1 MGITSNPAG
10 QSLTYSTQQR
20 HLIDDPVSHKYCE
33 GIPGTGKTTGSLGYL
48 ESLAFDSSD
57 RNGILVLTPQRSLAV
72 EYHTAVGSYLHIPHK
87 EISITTYAGIARQM
101 VKLFWPLIVETD
113 IFSHPEVQ
121 PVFLTIET
129 TLYHLNKLISPLIEQ
144 GYFQTITIERHLL
157 LSQIIDNLNK
167 SVLVGIPLPEIYG
180 RLLSASVTPER
191 VSESLA
197 QTQNC
202 MELFRGY
209 CLENSLVDYSLQ
221 MELFNSTIQNSPL
234 FQDYFF
240 NRYQHFIID
249 NLEEE
254 TPVAH
259 DIFLSW
265 IQNFS
270 SSLVIKNQS
279 SGYRYFLGADPISA
293 ERLREFSQ
301 KTYHFDQQL
310 ITPPHLENLRFWLQ
324 SSILKQRIEIN
335 EQIDTSDLKVLD
347 HTYLHEQISDI
358 ADEVNTL
365 ITQQGVHPSNIALL
379 SPFVTDAAQFF
390 LTSRFEQLGI
400 PVHAI
405 RPSKPLIEDPIIKH
419 LFTLSKIAHPNWGM
433 ISSAQDVALMLTD
446 FIDGMDFV
454 RSNLLTEICYS
465 QKNPRTP
472 FSKFDD
478 KKTDIQSRITVDLG
492 EKFDRLASWI
502 NSYIDQQPVQL
513 NLFILKLFEIVLI
526 KPGFRL
532 SKNRDAASKVV
543 RLYKSYEA
551 FLSGLPQS
559 PNQDNIDVDYE
570 FMKMH
575 QDKVFT
581 PYYPEAYSQENEPS
595 VLFAPLTTFLQMNK
609 FVDYQFWLDISSPGW
624 WERIYQPLTHPHVLS
639 RNWQPGDLW
648 TDDHEYRANQEK
660 LITIVSGLIW
670 RCRKNIYFCSTAVSD
685 QGNQQKGPLLQAL
698 NRLYYW
704 SLSFNEKS

>member
-1 MGITSNPAG
+1 MGKNTIAAG
-10 QSLTYSTQQR
+10 QTLIYTAQQSQM
-20 HLIDDPVSHKYCE
+20 IDDPVSHKYCE
-33 GIPGTGKTTGSLGYL
+33 GIPGTGKTTCALGYL
-48 ESLAFDSSD
+48 ESLAFNSSD
-57 RNGILVLTPQRSLAV
+57 RSGILVLTPQRSLAADYKTSV
-72 EYHTAVGSYLHIPHK
+72 DRYLQIPHK

-101 VKLFWPLIVETD
+101 VKLFWPLIMDTD
-113 IFSHPEVQ
+113 IFSHPVIP

-129 TLYHLNKLISPLIEQ
+129 TLYHLNKLISPLIDQ

-167 SVLVGIPLPEIYG
+167 SVLVGIPLSEISG

-191 VSESLA
+191 VSESLG
-197 QTQNC
+197 QTQYA
-202 MELFRGY
+202 MELFRSY

-221 MELFNSTIQNSPL
+221 MELFNTIIQNSPL

-240 NRYQHFIID
+240 SRYQHLIID
-249 NLEEE
+249 NVEEE
-254 TPVAH
+254 TPAAH
-259 DIFLSW
+259 DIFITW

-293 ERLREFSQ
+293 DRLLEFAQ

-310 ITPPHLENLRFWLQ
+310 ITPPHLEKLRFWLQ
-324 SSILKQRIEIN
+324 RSILKQRSEIN

-358 ADEVNTL
+358 AEEVNTL
-365 ITQQGVHPSNIALL
+365 ITQQGAHPSNIAVLA
-379 SPFVTDAAQFF
+379 PFVTDAAQFF

-405 RPSKPLIEDPIIKH
+405 RPSKPLIEDPTIKH
-419 LFTLSKIAHPNWGM
+419 LFTLSKIAHPDWGM
-433 ISSAQDVALMLTD
+433 NSSAQDVALMLTD

-454 RSNLLTEICYS
+454 RANLLTDICYS
-465 QKNPRTP
+465 LKNPRVP
-472 FSKFDD
+472 FSKFDN
-478 KKTDIQSRITVDLG
+478 KKPDIQARITDDLG
-492 EKFDRLASWI
+492 NKFDRLASWI
-502 NSYIDQQPVQL
+502 NNYIDQQPVQL
-513 NLFILKLFEIVLI
+513 NLFILTLFEEVLI

-532 SKNRDAASKVV
+532 LTNMDAASKVV
-543 RLYKSYEA
+543 RLYKSYEV
-551 FLSGLPQS
+551 FLSGLPHYSKQE
-559 PNQDNIDVDYE
+559 IFDVNLE
-570 FMKMH
+570 FIKMH
-575 QDKVFT
+575 LDKVFT
-581 PYYPEAYSQENEPS
+581 PYYPETYSQENGPS

-609 FVDYQFWLDISSPGW
+609 SVDYQFWLDIGSPGW

-639 RNWQPGDLW
+639 RNWQPGEQW
-648 TDDHEYRANQEK
+648 TDDNEYRANQDK

-670 RCRKNIYFCSTAVSD
+670 RCRKNIYLCSTSVSD

-704 SLSFNEKS
+704 SLSSNEKS